1 MSIQMIQEVFNQEF
15 TTIKKRF
22 LLITNDY
29 QTMEK
34 EIGELK
40 MNCFILAKHVY
51 QNKVKDKTIKLIIYP
66 LVLLIVLLFLLVIF
80 DLYIIPGL
88 KQVMLVFNNNLNLIS
103 IFSYFVR
110 MIITIYIM
118 FIIGFCLLIYQI
130 NKNPYDFYLMI
141 YKKGYGKLI
150 IDHFSMQFASYYLM
164 LLKQGVNTKQC
175 FTLLSTIK
183 DNKILI
189 SISKQCIDNFQ
200 KGEEMSNI
208 INQLPFDKTL
218 KKFLL
223 TGYATGTT
231 QSLLDEYLELANKRF
246 FLHLGKYVKT
256 LQIVIYVIIAIFV
269 ITLYRILLLPM
280 QSLSF

>member
-1 MSIQMIQEVFNQEF
+1 MIQEVFDQDF
-15 TTIKKRF
+15 TSISKRF
-22 LLITNDY
+22 SCLTDDY
-29 QTMEK
+29 QTMRS

-40 MNCFILAKHVY
+40 MNRFILAKHVY
-51 QNKVKDKTIKLIIYP
+51 QNAIKDKTIKLIIYP
-66 LVLLIVLLFLLVIF
+66 LVLLIILFFLLVTF

-88 KQVMLVFNNNLNLIS
+88 VEVMLVFNNDLNLIW

-110 MIITIYIM
+110 LIIIIYILV
-118 FIIGFCLLIYQI
+118 ILGICLLIYQV
-130 NKNPYDFYLMI
+130 KRRAFDLYLMMF
-141 YKKGYGKLI
+141 KKGYIKLI

-164 LLKQGVNTKQC
+164 LLKQGINTKQC
-175 FTLLSTIK
+175 FTILSTIK
-183 DNKILI
+183 DNKILLP
-189 SISKQCIDNFQ
+189 ISKQCIDYFQ
-200 KGEEMSNI
+200 KGEDMSYI

-231 QSLLDEYLELANKRF
+231 QLLLDEYLELADKRF

-256 LQIVIYVIIAIFV
+256 LQLLTYVIIGIFV

-280 QSLSF
+280 QSLTF